1 MSYIAKDA
9 GSFAGRVV
17 GNGHCVALVREAC
30 GAPHT
35 SSWTR
40 GERVRGSATP
50 AGTAIATF
58 GADRT
63 YQNRTDGASHAAI
76 LIAVQPDGLL
86 VWDQWRGHPVARRT
100 IRYKGS
106 IGTANNDGDR
116 FYVIEEN
123 V

>member
-1 MSYIAKDA
+1 MSFIAQNPA
-9 GSFAGRVV
+9 SFAGRVV

-35 SSWTR
+35 SRWTR
-40 GERVRGSATP
+40 GERVRNAIVPVGA
-50 AGTAIATF
+50 AIATF

-63 YQNRTDGASHAAI
+63 YENRTDGASHAAI
-76 LIAVQPDGLL
+76 YLRQEQGGLV
-86 VWDQWRGHPVARRT
+86 VWDQWRGHATAQRV
-100 IRYKGS
+100 IRFKGS
-106 IGTANNDGDR
+106 IGPANNDGDR